1 MIALRSAVEEIASAV
16 SGLRKALRD
25 KSGITLHD
33 SWEIENRINA
43 AEKLIAVSYG
53 ELRGKEAEERR

>member
-1 MIALRSAVEEIASAV
+1 MIALRSAVEELSAAM
-16 SGLRKALRD
+16 SDLRKALRD
-25 KSGITLHD
+25 KSAITLHD
-33 SWEIENRINA
+33 SRGIEQRLNA